1 MIENATENGHSLAR
15 TIDNAAVSSSVD
27 AASKATADTNTGFC
41 HLRRK
46 FFGELSSDLGRIPCS
61 VDGKIWLF
69 RQDTAAVKQRRW
81 VRNLAE
87 ALRIPCVPESDDPA
101 VHFIQA
107 LTGLL
112 YCIRSRIRDQVCQP
126 LPQAG

>member
-1 MIENATENGHSLAR
+1 MIETATENGHSLAR
-15 TIDNAAVSSSVD
+15 TIDNAAVSSRID
-27 AASKATADTNTGFC
+27 AASKATADNNTGFC

-46 FFGELSSDLGRIPCS
+46 FFGEISPDLGRISCPD
-61 VDGKIWLF
+61 DGKIWLF

-87 ALRIPCVPESDDPA
+87 ALRRPCVPESDDPA

-112 YCIRSRIRDQVCQP
+112 YCVRSRIRD
-126 LPQAG
+126 